1 MGVIYSK
8 ASNVHVWLG
17 IATPPAEQSAVSGL
31 PRLSAYE
38 YTKQLEAD
46 MQHDLAEVGKNLQPF
61 GHSLNGHIV
70 SYITQNTYWKRA
82 WVIQEICLAQKLTF
96 WVHTVPVD
104 ETVMQNIRR
113 DYFSAIC
120 I

>member
-17 IATPPAEQSAVSGL
+17 IAIPPAEQTTPVSGL

-70 SYITQNTYWKRA
+70 FYITQNTY
-82 WVIQEICLAQKLTF
+82 
-96 WVHTVPVD
+96 
-104 ETVMQNIRR
+104 
-113 DYFSAIC
+113 
-120 I
+120 